1 MWPGTEWTTCDKG
14 LEFQQ
19 YIGSEGLWYDDND
32 DDDENDNDNDNDN
45 GADDYEH
52 GDDKY
57 DDFYN
62 DKDNN
67 DNDND
72 YNYIAHNF
80 DNNEDYMLCQ
90 EVKVC
95 TYPGI
100 ILLRCDERPD

>member
-1 MWPGTEWTTCDKG
+1 MVLCGDLEGVAWDGVDDLYKG

-19 YIGSEGLWYDDND
+19 YIGNEGLWYD

-62 DKDNN
+62 DNDNN

-72 YNYIAHNF
+72 YNNIAHNF
-80 DNNEDYMLCQ
+80 DNYDDYMLC
-90 EVKVC
+90 
-95 TYPGI
+95 
-100 ILLRCDERPD
+100 